1 MQILES
7 CLRPRVPAMTAR
19 LEIRA
24 EEYRARA
31 KRVADLGAAEGLD
44 GVLAW
49 SRGGGSVD
57 RFANVLYLTNYCN
70 PWPAV
75 PDALEMWSGQGNAGA
90 LVTADGDR
98 VLITN
103 VPEYEWRGTV
113 HCEDFVDNPRI
124 DLGLA
129 AALRRHGLDG
139 GRVGLAADGSLA
151 LGLYHRLTAAVP
163 SVTWVPAD
171 RVLLEVRR
179 IKSPTEMD
187 VIRRAVSVGD
197 AMMAA
202 MLETVRPGATEAGIY
217 LAGLKIGLEL
227 GLAPYDAL
235 MASGPRPDAL
245 APSSLPAW
253 SQRAL
258 SPGDLWRVDLYG
270 TWHGYLFD
278 FSRTTVAGEA
288 SSAQLEILEATTQ
301 IVEDIVAFM
310 GPGVTFA
317 EAFRAGEAATHQH
330 ASWQRRTAPHDY
342 PHFGHTI
349 GLGWEDHWIAPHEE
363 RTFEPG
369 MHVAVETTVG
379 RPDTG
384 FAMFEQNLLVVDRGV
399 ELTSQCDRR
408 PWRAAAR

>member
-1 MQILES
+1 
-7 CLRPRVPAMTAR
+7 MTAR
-19 LEIRA
+19 VEIPP

-31 KRVADLGAAEGLD
+31 KRVAELGGAEGFD

-49 SRGGGSVD
+49 SRGGGAVD

-75 PDALEMWSGQGNAGA
+75 PDALEMWSGQANAGT

-103 VPEYEWRGTV
+103 VPAHEWRGGTV
-113 HCEDFVDNPRI
+113 QCEDFVDNPRI

-129 AALRRHGLDG
+129 AALRRHGIDR

-151 LGLYHRLTAAVP
+151 MGLYLRLTAATP
-163 SVTWVPAD
+163 NVTWVPAD
-171 RVLLEVRR
+171 RLLLEARR
-179 IKSPTEMD
+179 IKSPAEMD

-202 MLETVRPGATEAGIY
+202 MLETVRPGVTEAGIY
-217 LAGLKIGLEL
+217 LAGLKIALEL

-235 MASGPRPDAL
+235 MASGPRPAAL

-270 TWHGYLFD
+270 IWHGYLFD
-278 FSRTTVAGEA
+278 FSRTTVAGGA
-288 SSAQLEILEATTQ
+288 SPAQLEILDASTE
-301 IVEDIVAFM
+301 IVEDIVASIR
-310 GPGVTFA
+310 PGVTFA
-317 EAFRAGEAATHQH
+317 EAFHAGEAATHRH
-330 ASWQRRTAPHDY
+330 ASWQRRAGPHDY
-342 PHFGHTI
+342 PHYGHTI

-363 RTFEPG
+363 RMFEPG
-369 MHVAVETTVG
+369 MRVAVETTVG

-399 ELTSQCDRR
+399 ELTSQCERR
-408 PWRAAAR
+408 PWHAAAR